1 MGNIFSASEV
11 VELGI
16 QIEKNGRDFYSTLAK
31 QLKADTAS
39 GVFEFLAM
47 EEEKHV
53 KVFEGILEK
62 VEKYQPQGLDAD
74 EYGAYMRSLAA
85 EHIFTQKGKGIEI
98 AKSIKTN
105 EEAIQKGIGFEEDSI
120 VFYEGMKKIVP
131 DHDQKVIEELIRQ
144 EQRHL
149 KQLIDLKSRI

>member
-16 QIEKNGRDFYSTLAK
+16 EIEKNGRDFYNVLAK
-31 QLKADTAS
+31 QFKQTKAS
-39 GVFEFLAM
+39 GVFEFLAI
-47 EEEKHV
+47 EEEKHI
-53 KVFEGILEK
+53 KAFEGILAK

-74 EYGAYMRSLAA
+74 EYSAYMRSLAS
-85 EHIFTQKGKGIEI
+85 EHVFTQKNKGEEI
-98 AKSIKTN
+98 AKAIKTS

-131 DHDQKVIEELIRQ
+131 DYDQKVMDELIRQ
-144 EQRHL
+144 EQHHL

>member
-16 QIEKNGRDFYSTLAK
+16 QIEKTGWDFYNTLA
-31 QLKADTAS
+31 QQFKATAVS
-39 GVFEFLAM
+39 QVFEFLAI

-53 KVFEGILEK
+53 KVFRGILAK
-62 VEKYQPQGLDAD
+62 VEKYEPQGLDAD
-74 EYGAYMRSLAA
+74 EYSAYMRSLAA
-85 EHIFTQKGKGIEI
+85 EHIFTQKNKGEEI
-98 AKSIKTN
+98 AKTIKTK
-105 EEAIQKGIGFEEDSI
+105 EEAIQRGIGFEEDSI

-131 DHDQKVIEELIRQ
+131 DYDQKVIDELIRQ
-144 EQRHL
+144 EQHHL

>member
-16 QIEKNGRDFYSTLAK
+16 QIEKNGRDFYNTLAR
-31 QLKADTAS
+31 QLRENTAR
-39 GVFEFLAM
+39 GVFEFLAI
-47 EEEKHV
+47 EEEKHF
-53 KVFEGILEK
+53 KVFEGILAK

-74 EYGAYMRSLAA
+74 EYSAYMRSLAS
-85 EHIFTQKGKGIEI
+85 EHVFTQKDKGIEI

-105 EEAIQKGIGFEEDSI
+105 EEAIQRGIGFEEDSI

-131 DHDQKVIEELIRQ
+131 DYDQKVMDELIRQ
-144 EQRHL
+144 EQHHL